1 MRFLKNFLE
10 GFVIG
15 FTATLLTY
23 LGIGVIATL
32 IDKHKN
38 PGA

>member
-1 MRFLKNFLE
+1 MKFLKDFLQ

-23 LGIGVIATL
+23 LGIGMIAAL